1 MLRLLGFFVVVLLA
15 LQVLRQVPVIGRLFD
30 IPILGFWGAAI
41 LVSVVASKLAAMA
54 VDRRRFAR
62 KRRELTNVET
72 PHTQGKL
79 GSLLLASGRKR
90 AAIEPLQ
97 RAAAGEPDSATWAY
111 RLGCALLG
119 AGRAADAV
127 LPLARAAELDEEHA
141 YGAVQLRLAEALTKS
156 ARGDEALTVLDR
168 FEKNHGESPESAF
181 RRASALR
188 ALGRKSEAR
197 ASYRRV
203 RELFRAA
210 VRYQRNAARGFALR
224 AFLWSY
230 V

>member
-1 MLRLLGFFVVVLLA
+1 MLRLIGFFVVVLLA
-15 LQVLRQVPVIGRLFD
+15 LQVLRHVPVIGRFFD

-41 LVSVVASKLAAMA
+41 LVSAGASKLAALA

-62 KRRELTNVET
+62 QRRALTNVET
-72 PHTQGKL
+72 PHNQGKL
-79 GSLLLASGRKR
+79 GTLLLASGRMR

-111 RLGCALLG
+111 RLGSALLG

-127 LPLARAAELDEEHA
+127 PPLARAAELDEEHA
-141 YGAVQLRLAEALTKS
+141 YGAVLLRLAEALTKN
-156 ARGDEALTVLDR
+156 ARGDEALTVLER
-168 FEKNHGESPESAF
+168 FDKNHGESPESAF
-181 RRASALR
+181 RRADALR
-188 ALGRKSEAR
+188 VLGRKSEAR

-203 RELFRAA
+203 RELHRSA
-210 VRYQRNAARGFALR
+210 VRYQRTTTRSFALR
-224 AFLWSY
+224 ALLWSY